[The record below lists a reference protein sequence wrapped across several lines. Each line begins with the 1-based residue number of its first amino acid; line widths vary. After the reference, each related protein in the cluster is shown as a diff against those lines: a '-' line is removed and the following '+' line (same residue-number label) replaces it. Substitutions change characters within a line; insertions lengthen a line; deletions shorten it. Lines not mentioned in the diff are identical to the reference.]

1 MRAWSNASRC
11 RSKFLATASS
21 RNRSRCRHTSSANR
35 RRRRFKRREGQS
47 RLSPV
52 FERLLTSFQNI
63 LKIPELRTRILF
75 TLGMLVVYRVGA
87 HIPTPGINGEAL
99 SEFLQKQGG
108 ALLGFLDIF
117 SGGSLSRLTI
127 FALGIMPYISASI
140 ILQLLTVV
148 IPHLS
153 KLAKEGERGRKK
165 IIKYTRIGTIGIA
178 LIQGF
183 GIAVGLEQMNNGAFV
198 LTPGWAFRFMTVIT
212 LCAGTG
218 FLMWLGEQITERGIG
233 NGISLIIFAGI
244 VARLPSAVA
253 QTFDLYKLGQISFI
267 LLVLLSVVML
277 AVVAAIVFLESGR
290 RKVPV
295 QYAKRVIGRRVY
307 GGQSTHIPLKINT
320 AGVIP
325 PIFASSIIAFPATI
339 TGFFETPW
347 VKSIGAQLAPGSLLY
362 TLMYVGLIIFFCF
375 FYTAVVLNPVDMAD
389 NMKKYGGFI
398 PGIRPGQRT
407 SDYIYKVLTHITFA
421 GALYLAIVCVIPEF
435 LIYKLNVPFYFG
447 GTSLL
452 IVIGIVLHNA
462 EEFLAKML
470 VPIYGGSGC
479 RPHARRVSRCAGS
492 WQRGPG

>member
-1 MRAWSNASRC
+1 
-11 RSKFLATASS
+11 
-21 RNRSRCRHTSSANR
+21 
-35 RRRRFKRREGQS
+35 
-47 RLSPV
+47 V
-52 FERLLTSFQNI
+52 FERLFTSFQNI
-63 LKIPELRTRILF
+63 FKIPELRIRILF
-75 TLGMLVVYRVGA
+75 TLAMLGVYRIGA
-87 HIPTPGINGEAL
+87 HVPTPGINNEELAK
-99 SEFLQKQGG
+99 FLLEKGG
-108 ALLGFLDIF
+108 SLLGFLDIF
-117 SGGSLSRLTI
+117 SGGALSRLTI

-165 IIKYTRIGTIGIA
+165 IIQYTRYGTIGIA
-178 LIQGF
+178 VVQGF
-183 GIAVGLEQMNNGAFV
+183 GIAVGLEGMNQGAFV
-198 LTPGWAFRFMTVIT
+198 LNPGWSFRLMTVIT
-212 LCAGTG
+212 LTAGTA

-253 QTFDLYKLGQISFI
+253 QTFDLYQVGQLSFV
-267 LLVLLSVVML
+267 LLVVLVFVML

-339 TGFFETPW
+339 AGFIQVPW
-347 VKSIGAQLAPGSLLY
+347 VQSLGGQLAPGSLLY
-362 TLMYVGLIIFFCF
+362 TLLYVGLIVFFCF

-407 SDYIYKVLTHITFA
+407 SDYIYNVLTRITTA
-421 GALYLAIVCVIPEF
+421 GSVYLAAVCVIPEF

-452 IVIGIVLHNA
+452 IVIGVGLDTAQQIESHMLMRNY
-462 EEFLAKML
+462 EGFLAKGRL
-470 VPIYGGSGC
+470 RGRSG
-479 RPHARRVSRCAGS
+479 
-492 WQRGPG
+492 

>member
-1 MRAWSNASRC
+1 M
-11 RSKFLATASS
+11 L
-21 RNRSRCRHTSSANR
+21 
-35 RRRRFKRREGQS
+35 
-47 RLSPV
+47 
-52 FERLLTSFQNI
+52 ERLITSFQNI
-63 LKIPELRTRILF
+63 LKIPELRSRVLF
-75 TLGMLVVYRVGA
+75 TLAMLAVYRIGA
-87 HIPTPGINGEAL
+87 HIPTPGINNDELAA
-99 SEFLQKQGG
+99 FLLDQGG

-127 FALGIMPYISASI
+127 FAFVIMPYISASI

-153 KLAKEGERGRKK
+153 KLAKEGERGRKT
-165 IIKYTRIGTIGIA
+165 IIQYTRYGTIGIA

-183 GIAVGLEQMNNGAFV
+183 GISLGLEGMNGGQYV
-198 LTPGWAFRFMTVIT
+198 LEPGWPFRFMTVIT
-212 LCAGTG
+212 LTAGTA
-218 FLMWLGEQITERGIG
+218 FLMWLGEQITERGVG

-253 QTFDLYKLGQISFI
+253 QTFEMYRVGELSLLFLI
-267 LLVLLSVVML
+267 LLVVSML
-277 AVVAAIVFLESGR
+277 AVITAIVFLESGR
-290 RKVPV
+290 RRVPV
-295 QYAKRVIGRRVY
+295 QYAKRVVGRRVY

-339 TGFFETPW
+339 TSFIQVPW
-347 VKSIGAQLAPGSLLY
+347 VQALGAHLAPGSVVY
-362 TLMYVGLIIFFCF
+362 TLMYVSMIIFFCF

-407 SDYIYKVLTHITFA
+407 ADYIYRVLTRITFA
-421 GALYLAIVCVIPEF
+421 GSIYLAIVCVIPEL

-452 IVIGIVLHNA
+452 IVVGVGLDTAQQIESHMLMRNYEG
-462 EEFLAKML
+462 FLAKGRL
-470 VPIYGGSGC
+470 KGRSG
-479 RPHARRVSRCAGS
+479 
-492 WQRGPG
+492 

>member
-1 MRAWSNASRC
+1 
-11 RSKFLATASS
+11 
-21 RNRSRCRHTSSANR
+21 
-35 RRRRFKRREGQS
+35 
-47 RLSPV
+47 V
-52 FERLLTSFQNI
+52 FERLITSFQNVF
-63 LKIPELRTRILF
+63 KIPELRIRILF
-75 TLGMLVVYRVGA
+75 TLLMLAVYRVGA
-87 HIPTPGINGEAL
+87 HIPTPGINNDELAK
-99 SEFLQKQGG
+99 FLQKEGG

-117 SGGSLSRLTI
+117 SGGALSRLTI

-165 IIKYTRIGTIGIA
+165 IIQYTRYGTIVIA

-183 GIAVGLEQMNNGAFV
+183 GIAVGLEGMNQGAFV
-198 LTPGWAFRFMTVIT
+198 LSPGWSFRVMTVIT
-212 LCAGTG
+212 LTAGTA

-244 VARLPSAVA
+244 VARLPSAIA
-253 QTFDLYKLGQISFI
+253 QTYDLYQVGQLSFL
-267 LLVLLSVVML
+267 LLVTLTVVML
-277 AVVAAIVFLESGR
+277 GVVAAIVFLESGR
-290 RKVPV
+290 RKIPV
-295 QYAKRVIGRRVY
+295 QYAKRVVGRRVY

-325 PIFASSIIAFPATI
+325 PIFASSLIAFPATI
-339 TGFFETPW
+339 AGFIQVPW
-347 VKSIGAQLAPGSLLY
+347 VQSIGAHLAPGSVLY
-362 TLMYVGLIIFFCF
+362 TLMYIGLIIFFCF

-407 SDYIYKVLTHITFA
+407 SDYIYRVLTRITLV
-421 GALYLAIVCVIPEF
+421 GSVYLAVVCVIPEF

-452 IVIGIVLHNA
+452 IVIGVGLDTAQQIESHMLMRNY
-462 EEFLAKML
+462 EGFLAKGRL
-470 VPIYGGSGC
+470 KGRSG
-479 RPHARRVSRCAGS
+479 
-492 WQRGPG
+492 